1 MKDFLVSPGTDNQP
15 GASVEL
21 GTGTGSGEGQLPGH
35 SGLGAGCPHPSRHRW
50 LQEASILGL
59 QPQHKSKQA

>member
-15 GASVEL
+15 GTSVEL

-35 SGLGAGCPHPSRHRW
+35 PGLGAGCPHPSRHR
-50 LQEASILGL
+50 
-59 QPQHKSKQA
+59 